1 MRIVAAPQAR
11 VVALCSGDVRRRNRG
26 KAAAPLGVP
35 WHLRAPGI
43 GLWAPHSA
51 RLENGQGV

>member
-1 MRIVAAPQAR
+1 M
-11 VVALCSGDVRRRNRG
+11 
-26 KAAAPLGVP
+26 P

-51 RLENGQGV
+51 RLETRTKESDMRATSKMDGAEARDPNPAIGAIARPR